1 MTIQMSFVCTAI
13 RALTLSAG
21 LAALAATLAPT
32 PAVAVA
38 VGLPGAPTPSF
49 SLRGNIGLGYSYRQ
63 LDGKN
68 AAGDPLLDSVKRF
81 LIVGKVSMLPL
92 EWLEIGG
99 TILGADGKRT
109 LTNYKGELGIGG
121 GGFVNFH
128 PLRQEDFDI
137 NLTLGGGVEVIRNHG
152 TAPSTDATQY
162 AAGQRIRADL
172 KERDYFA
179 YALVS
184 RSMKTW
190 NFYGGLLW
198 NLADVR
204 QQHVLIGNPKLA
216 KVNGRSQFGM
226 VVGVDYF
233 ITPLVYFGLE
243 GQNFNQ
249 DQILGSIGLL
259 VAPDGD

>member
-1 MTIQMSFVCTAI
+1 MSLNNNKKQLCCAWVCCI
-13 RALTLSAG
+13 SLTLVLGILKPSSA
-21 LAALAATLAPT
+21 A
-32 PAVAVA
+32 AVA

-68 AAGDPLLDSVKRF
+68 AAGDPLIDSVKRF
-81 LIVGKVSMLPL
+81 LIVGKISMLPL
-92 EWLEIGG
+92 DWLELGG
-99 TILGADGKRT
+99 TVLGADAKRT
-109 LTNYKGELGIGG
+109 LTNYKGELGVGG

-152 TAPSTDATQY
+152 TAPSTDASQY
-162 AAGQRIRADL
+162 AAGQRIPADL
-172 KERDYFA
+172 KERDYFG

-184 RSMKTW
+184 RSTKTW
-190 NFYGGLLW
+190 NFYGGFLW

-204 QQHVLIGNPKLA
+204 QQHVLQSYPDLA
-216 KVNGRSQFGM
+216 KVKGRSQFGM
-226 VVGVDYF
+226 VIGVDYF
-233 ITPLVYFGLE
+233 ITPMVYFGLE

-249 DQILGSIGLL
+249 DQILGSIGILI
-259 VAPDGD
+259 APD